1 MPSQNQCFQPV
12 RLLLTIQ
19 TRIAGQANMAVWLHF
34 VDGAAGSGA
43 DSILKGDDHNVE
55 NRN

>member
-1 MPSQNQCFQPV
+1 
-12 RLLLTIQ
+12 
-19 TRIAGQANMAVWLHF
+19 MAVWLHF